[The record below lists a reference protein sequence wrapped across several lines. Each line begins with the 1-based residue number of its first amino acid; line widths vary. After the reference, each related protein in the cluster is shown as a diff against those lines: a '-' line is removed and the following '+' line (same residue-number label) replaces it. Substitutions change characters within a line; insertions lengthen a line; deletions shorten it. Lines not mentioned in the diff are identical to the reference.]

1 MQFFFIVEITPRKTK
16 RKKVIALNVLIISE
30 AVECMMAIS
39 YIMALCMAYF
49 GPNADLMIHIKS
61 NMWQSSPIT
70 DFYDT
75 IYWILVMLM
84 VDFGATFISILMLG
98 WYCKI
103 NILKMY
109 LQIFREMGMALA
121 LSQAYYLTE
130 VSHLCFTQKYIN
142 KSVKKSYTHTY
153 LYI

>member
-1 MQFFFIVEITPRKTK
+1 
-16 RKKVIALNVLIISE
+16 
-30 AVECMMAIS
+30 
-39 YIMALCMAYF
+39 MAYF

-84 VDFGATFISILMLG
+84 VDFRATFISILMLG

-121 LSQAYYLTE
+121 LSQAYYLIE
-130 VSHLCFTQKYIN
+130 VGQLHFIQKYID
-142 KSVKKSYTHTY
+142 KSFRY
-153 LYI
+153 LYNHIMIFTYYYSISCSSRYLQEWTSRGNSNGYQVKTMNL